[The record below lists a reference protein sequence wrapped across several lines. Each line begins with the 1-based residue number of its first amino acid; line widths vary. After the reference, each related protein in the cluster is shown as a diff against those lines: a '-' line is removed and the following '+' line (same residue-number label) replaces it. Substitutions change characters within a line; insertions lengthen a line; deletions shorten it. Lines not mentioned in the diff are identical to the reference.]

1 MRASSLHRRLDRWL
15 GKPLVRLGAQLKPR
29 RRLPASAAQIVLLQ
43 PTAIGDTV
51 IASGIPAA
59 ILKRYPGAS
68 LHILHGASN
77 AAAVAMIDAP
87 FTAHRIDFRRPGKVL
102 SALRRIKPDLV
113 IDLTP
118 WPRLTAL
125 CAMASGAVTVGYDS
139 EGQGRGRAFDIPV
152 RHRSDRHEIDN
163 ARTMAAVFDPVGVYR
178 PLLKTPGEKPPFA
191 LPFDRLVL
199 FHTTCGG
206 SRRRDRAWT
215 AANWVELARR
225 LGEDGYII
233 GFTGTEAE
241 IEEVS
246 PIQRLAAEGAPSL
259 LLAGALTVEQL
270 AYVLGA
276 SRGLVSLDTGV
287 VHLASSVN
295 APVVGLYG
303 PARAARWGPWA
314 SRGVGVDSPHPAA
327 GFSSFGFE
335 TSPGRPPIME
345 AITVDAVY
353 AAFKTVAAPVVS
365 TVPQA
370 ET

>member
-1 MRASSLHRRLDRWL
+1 LDRWL

-206 SRRRDRAWT
+206 SRRRDRTWT

-241 IEEVS
+241 IEDVS

-365 TVPQA
+365 AVPQA